1 MTDPFTIATVIIGT
15 LATGLVLGL
24 LLMALG
30 ARTRQMDDESRASRA
45 WQDLLDAALRCV
57 APDRRADL
65 MREAGRIRDT
75 WLPALGLSA
84 PAART
89 PEYVH
94 RLLDALTTG
103 KQPMM
108 GGCWVPQD
116 VRDRLVTILATSGA
130 TTTPLPPQRA
140 YTPGGPVD
148 GATTAV
154 VLATGDLPLI
164 RPRSDG

>member
-1 MTDPFTIATVIIGT
+1 MTDPFTVATVIIGT

-30 ARTRQMDDESRASRA
+30 ARTRQMDDETRASRA

-75 WLPALGLSA
+75 WMPTLGLA
-84 PAART
+84 TPAART

-94 RLLDALTTG
+94 RILDAYSTG
-103 KQPMM
+103 RSLNF

-116 VRDRLVTILATSGA
+116 VRDRLVAIMATAGA